1 MAMTFERG
9 SQMPHFSLRGIDG
22 TTLSYKDIW
31 QRRNLLLVSLPAETK
46 KDEPREEAA
55 YLDAIRAHDEAIR
68 EYDTDVVITRDA
80 LPGLPA
86 PAVLIADR
94 WGEIIAV
101 SCADRIATLLPIAE
115 ILEWLR
121 FVAHACPE
129 CEGEAR

>member
-1 MAMTFERG
+1 MTLQRG
-9 SQMPHFSLRGIDG
+9 GQMPHVAVRGIDG
-22 TTLSYKDIW
+22 TTFSYRDIW

-46 KDEPREEAA
+46 DGDEREEAA
-55 YLDAIRAHDEAIR
+55 YLDAIQARGEAIR
-68 EYDTDVVITRDA
+68 EYETDVVITRDA
-80 LPGLPA
+80 VPGLTA

-101 SCADRIATLLPIAE
+101 DCANRAAGLLPAAE

-129 CEGEAR
+129 CEGEAK